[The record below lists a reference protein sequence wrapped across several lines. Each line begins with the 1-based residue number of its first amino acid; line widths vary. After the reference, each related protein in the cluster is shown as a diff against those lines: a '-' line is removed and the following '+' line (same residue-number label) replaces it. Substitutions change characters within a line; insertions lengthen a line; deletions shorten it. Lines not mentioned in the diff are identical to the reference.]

1 MRDNRSAP
9 QGQMDPT
16 CTRLEFR
23 SSGAV
28 FVLSCAEKFKPL
40 YLIHPLQSTGWT
52 CATDQ
57 SSFILQ
63 RACQILHHK
72 AEASATN
79 HQDELP
85 VVQQA
90 WHVQPCKKERSS
102 HKIGRRLRLAP
113 MTFFTHL
120 PGTNLIHDEVEQFE
134 QQTKDFLLFENRRQ

>member
-1 MRDNRSAP
+1 MYYPVLKNPSLYTVFNPSTSIHWVDVRNR
-9 QGQMDPT
+9 G
-16 CTRLEFR
+16 
-23 SSGAV
+23 
-28 FVLSCAEKFKPL
+28 
-40 YLIHPLQSTGWT
+40 
-52 CATDQ
+52 Q
-57 SSFILQ
+57 SSFILR

-102 HKIGRRLRLAP
+102 HKIGRRLRLVP